1 MKRNKAEEHIKT
13 YISGLMRSI
22 AILQKD
28 RVIPHTL
35 AIQLL
40 RSKVDKALYECR
52 KNSDYSSIIDSL
64 GINDIE

>member
-1 MKRNKAEEHIKT
+1 
-13 YISGLMRSI
+13 MRSI